1 MSHRV
6 PFEWDF
12 EGEIQG
18 PAWESGQ
25 AGGVIQI
32 PKGIAFSW
40 VESSNRQ
47 WGGAPCACEGESTV
61 KRCRWRGKSE
71 NVSLFT
77 P

>member
-6 PFEWDF
+6 PFGQDF
-12 EGEIQG
+12 EGEIEG

-32 PKGIAFSW
+32 PKGITFFL

-47 WGGAPCACEGESTV
+47 WGRLVREGE
-61 KRCRWRGKSE
+61 RAG
-71 NVSLFT
+71 
-77 P
+77 